1 MVRKNMTNN
10 EIYAIALA
18 LMENVVN
25 LNLTLPVKV
34 NFYLQKNITSLLAI
48 AEDIEKSRTEIL
60 EKYGTKDE
68 ETNNYNFEDGKLEQA
83 NQELLDLFELEQEVP
98 IYEISLDAFGDAELN
113 SNQLKSIL
121 YMIKEEEEE

>member
-121 YMIKEEEEE
+121 YMIKEEEE

>member
-18 LMENVVN
+18 LMDNVVN

-121 YMIKEEEEE
+121 YMIKEEEE